1 MNASSTPPDDLPE
14 SWIDRLRS
22 QEGFGLVE
30 TLTAAIMVT
39 ILAAGTFTA
48 VQSMTKAG
56 AQERTRAT
64 GHAVAQAD
72 QSRMRNLK
80 VDQLANY
87 SETRTVTD
95 GGTEF
100 EVKSSAQYVSDATG
114 TASCAEGDA
123 SADYIRISSSVEWPS
138 ISTRPPVLLQS
149 TISPP
154 NGSISPNSGA
164 LAVRVEDAAGNGLEG
179 IGISGTGATPFTGA
193 TNELGC
199 VIFGNLVSGNYQL
212 LASTSGLVD
221 RDGNPPVAKTTSVI
235 PFATNV
241 VVLQYDQP
249 GAIDVDFTTNLT
261 GTPQP
266 SSADSVIVFNTGMS
280 GERIEGTVGSP
291 VASITIPS
299 LFPFSSPDAVYAGA
313 CVGNNP
319 NPTGQDPPP
328 ASQASVLVQPG
339 GTVAATVQLPAL
351 DVQVWDGRRS
361 SNPGSPVPGAEIV
374 VSDDNCDDGFG
385 QPITRSF
392 TANSQGELDDPGL
405 PHSQYDLCASDGIV
419 HRTRNY
425 FDVLVEDLSGPTS
438 IDIYLGRRWDPG
450 PC

>member
-1 MNASSTPPDDLPE
+1 VDTPTTAPDGVPGNW
-14 SWIDRLRS
+14 SDRLRS

-30 TLTAAIMVT
+30 TLTAAIMVV

-48 VQSMTKAG
+48 VQSMTQAG

-72 QSRMRNLK
+72 QSRMR
-80 VDQLANY
+80 
-87 SETRTVTD
+87 
-95 GGTEF
+95 
-100 EVKSSAQYVSDATG
+100 
-114 TASCAEGDA
+114 
-123 SADYIRISSSVEWPS
+123 IRISSSVKWSS
-138 ISTRPPVLLQS
+138 IKSRPPVLLQS

-179 IGISGTGATPFTGA
+179 IGISGTGTTPFNGA

-199 VIFGNLVSGNYQL
+199 VIFGNLQSGNYQL
-212 LASTSGLVD
+212 LASTGGLVD
-221 RDGNPPVAKTTSVI
+221 RDGSPPVSKTTSVI

-266 SSADSVIVFNTGMS
+266 SSADSVVVFNTGMS
-280 GERIEGTVGSP
+280 VERIEGTIGSP
-291 VASITIPS
+291 VAKMTVPS

-319 NPTGQDPPP
+319 NPTAQDPPP

-339 GTVAATVQLPAL
+339 GTVSATVQLPAL
-351 DVQVWDGRRS
+351 DAQVWDGTRAS
-361 SNPGSPVPGAEIV
+361 DPGSPVPDAQIV
-374 VSDDNCDDGFG
+374 ASDDNCDDGAG

-405 PHSQYDLCASDGIV
+405 PHSRYDLCASDGIV
-419 HRTRNY
+419 HRTQDY
-425 FDVLVEDLSGPTS
+425 EDVVVQDLSNPTS
-438 IDIYLGRRWDPG
+438 IDIYLGRRTDPG
-450 PC
+450 PCPA

>member
-1 MNASSTPPDDLPE
+1 MNASSTPPDGLPHK
-14 SWIDRLRS
+14 WIDRLRS

-48 VQSMTKAG
+48 VQSMTKAS

-64 GHAVAQAD
+64 AHAVAQAD

-80 VDQLANY
+80 LDQLANY
-87 SETRTVTD
+87 SATRTVTD

-114 TASCAEGDA
+114 TASCGTDDA

-138 ISTRPPVLLQS
+138 IGTRPAVLLQS

-154 NGSISPNSGA
+154 NGSISPNAGA

-179 IGISGTGATPFTGA
+179 IGVSGTGVTPFNGA

-212 LASTSGLVD
+212 LANTGGLVD
-221 RDGNPPVAKTTSVI
+221 RDGKPPVAKTTSVI

-249 GAIDVDFTTNLT
+249 GAIDVNFTTNLT

-266 SSADSVIVFNTGMS
+266 SSADSVVVFNTGMS
-280 GERIEGTVGSP
+280 VERIEGTIGSP
-291 VASITIPS
+291 QASMTVAS
-299 LFPFSSPDAVYAGA
+299 LFPFTSPDAVYAGA

-328 ASQASVLVQPG
+328 ASQASVQVQPG
-339 GTVAATVQLPAL
+339 GTVSATVQLPAL
-351 DVQVWDGRRS
+351 DLVVRNGSWTG
-361 SNPGSPVPGAEIV
+361 NPGNRLAGAQV
-374 VSDDNCDDGFG
+374 VIKDDNCDDGAG
-385 QPITRSF
+385 QPITRNF
-392 TANSQGELDDPGL
+392 TTNSQGELDDPGL
-405 PHSQYDLCASDGIV
+405 PYSRYDICASDGTV
-419 HRTRNY
+419 HRDYNNV
-425 FDVLVEDLSGPTS
+425 DVKSINSPTS
-438 IDIYLGRRWDPG
+438 LTAYLGSAFAQPG

>member
-1 MNASSTPPDDLPE
+1 MDTPTTAADGGPGN
-14 SWIDRLRS
+14 WGDRLRS

-30 TLTAAIMVT
+30 TLTAAIMVV

-48 VQSMTKAG
+48 VQSMTQAG

-64 GHAVAQAD
+64 AHAVAQAD
-72 QSRMRNLK
+72 QSRMRNMK
-80 VDQLANY
+80 IDQLANY

-114 TASCAEGDA
+114 TASCGTDDA
-123 SADYIRISSSVEWPS
+123 SADYIRISSSVKWPS
-138 ISTRPPVLLQS
+138 IESRPAVLLQS

-154 NGSISPNSGA
+154 NGSISPDSGA
-164 LAVRVEDAAGNGLEG
+164 LAVRVEDAAGNGIEG
-179 IGISGTGATPFTGA
+179 IGISGTGTTPFDGA

-199 VIFGNLVSGNYQL
+199 VIFGNLQSGNYQL
-212 LASTSGLVD
+212 LASTGGLVD
-221 RDGNPPVAKTTSVI
+221 RDGSPPVAKTTSVI

-249 GAIDVDFTTNLT
+249 GAIDVDFTTDLT
-261 GTPQP
+261 GTLQP

-280 GERIEGTVGSP
+280 VERIEGTIGSP
-291 VASITIPS
+291 VSSMTVPS

-328 ASQASVLVQPG
+328 ASQANVLVQPG
-339 GTVAATVQLPAL
+339 GTVSATVQLPAL
-351 DVQVWDGRRS
+351 DLQVRDGS
-361 SNPGSPVPGAEIV
+361 SSGNPGSRVTGAQV
-374 VSDDNCDDGFG
+374 VIKDDNCDDGAG
-385 QPITRSF
+385 QPITRTF
-392 TANSQGELDDPGL
+392 TTNSQGELDDPGL
-405 PHSQYDLCASDGIV
+405 PHSRYDICASDGTV
-419 HRTRNY
+419 HRDYN
-425 FDVLVEDLSGPTS
+425 DVTVEDLNSPTVLS
-438 IDIYLGRRWDPG
+438 AYLGSALAQPG